1 MGRAQVCHAVIT
13 SHIHCKTHQDIVSM
27 AYSDSENDNHD
38 DDGDQLM
45 HQVDSSQIAEECDRH
60 NGLDSKSSSESNKE
74 IQKEEAH
81 PESQMETLMKTRKET
96 QMEIEVMTQM
106 ETPMEAPM
114 EAPMETPMETH
125 TTPTQRVV
133 ITAAMDEEL
142 VESPPTPGKPTL
154 PTSMRLLGEDCDP
167 PPLHLSKPVLSPS
180 GVVSLSKPSS
190 PKPLSE
196 VYERVRHF
204 QTLEELASMV
214 SEEVKKHVD
223 ELLHYHKGY
232 VSGGGTTRESLRNAM
247 QLRVLQ
253 LVGKD
258 YGFEVRNTISYPITK
273 DERFK
278 NKDYMLMVS
287 NGSML
292 SLDSQLSNPLPFW
305 DFPGKTLHSSAL
317 NDF

>member
-1 MGRAQVCHAVIT
+1 
-13 SHIHCKTHQDIVSM
+13 M

-45 HQVDSSQIAEECDRH
+45 HQVDSSQVAEECDRH
-60 NGLDSKSSSESNKE
+60 NGFDSKSCPESNKE
-74 IQKEEAH
+74 IQKEEEAH
-81 PESQMETLMKTRKET
+81 PESHMETPMETHKET

-106 ETPMEAPM
+106 GTENMNDKESNQGIGDQSQGVASSTSSASLPP
-114 EAPMETPMETH
+114 TH

-133 ITAAMDEEL
+133 ITADMDEEL

-154 PTSMRLLGEDCDP
+154 PTSMRFLGEDCDP

-278 NKDYMLMVS
+278 NKDYVLMVG

-305 DFPGKTLHSSAL
+305 DFPGKTLHSNAL
-317 NDF
+317 NDFE